1 MMLEV
6 NKEGGRRHISHM
18 GMKIKDSCMNADRWG
33 YICVA
38 R

>member
-6 NKEGGRRHISHM
+6 HKEGERRHISHM
-18 GMKIKDSCMNADRWG
+18 GMKIMDSCMKA
-33 YICVA
+33 A